1 MAPVRCLLRFLF
13 AGSRVLRRFYHSKAS
28 PGPILRALGQNAL
41 CSPHCSKHTFSKRPL
56 FYHCTELSLPSLLP
70 AKAKD
75 QSQKLLLA
83 LRKSHSLPFS
93 ASPWIRPP
101 DSSGIALTISIW
113 PTAVVAVV
121 GQCPPKASAPE
132 FIFTFQMVLPWSL
145 FKTNG
150 FHPDLPEVS
159 PNLLPFFFLLGPL
172 FFWGFFK
179 QKALSV
185 SQPCSQPL
193 CVYFRGPGGQG
204 LGSVCMWAH
213 SGWR

>member
-1 MAPVRCLLRFLF
+1 MVPVPCLLRFLC
-13 AGSRVLRRFYHSKAS
+13 AGCRVLSRLYHSQAS
-28 PGPILRALGQNAL
+28 PGPVLRVLGQTAL
-41 CSPHCSKHTFSKRPL
+41 CSPHCSKRTFSKRPS
-56 FYHCTELSLPSLLP
+56 FSCCTELSLPSLLP

-75 QSQKLLLA
+75 QLQMLLLV

-93 ASPWIRPP
+93 ASPWTRLPRQLWYCFDHQHLAYSCRWTVSP
-101 DSSGIALTISIW
+101 KGICSF
-113 PTAVVAVV
+113 
-121 GQCPPKASAPE
+121 E
-132 FIFTFQMVLPWSL
+132 FIFTFQMVLPGSP

-159 PNLLPFFFLLGPL
+159 LNLLPFFFLLGPL

-179 QKALSV
+179 HKALSV
-185 SQPCSQPL
+185 PKPCSQPL

-204 LGSVCMWAH
+204 LGSVCMWAS